1 MVVISSYECVI
12 VFLVLTCHPCLDTW
26 LFQVITTPDTGSRP
40 RPGGEGLWVRN
51 SGQLQQ
57 NVRITVCGERWRVSS
72 RSIINP
78 QDTRKMNCSFVDLKY
93 FAVDYDIKLEFTTF
107 HYLNE
112 NNSLCYKE
120 PLFVHLTLIFDCRIL
135 FTFFGLK
142 KVVWFITEYYFDP
155 KNVHN

>member
-40 RPGGEGLWVRN
+40 RRGARSQEFRRTAAQCANHSLRWAVR
-51 SGQLQQ
+51 
-57 NVRITVCGERWRVSS
+57 S
-72 RSIINP
+72 RSIMDR
-78 QDTRKMNCSFVDLKY
+78 QDTRKMNCSLVNLKY

-107 HYLNE
+107 YYLNE